1 MSRNR
6 ALVLAVVLG
15 LTITTAP
22 AYAATPKPTLAQIE
36 AAKKAEAAKKKG
48 SLNGDKIANPA
59 HPKPN

>member
-36 AAKKAEAAKKKG
+36 AAKKADITKG
-48 SLNGDKIANPA
+48 KYCSIKGIHSL
-59 HPKPN
+59 